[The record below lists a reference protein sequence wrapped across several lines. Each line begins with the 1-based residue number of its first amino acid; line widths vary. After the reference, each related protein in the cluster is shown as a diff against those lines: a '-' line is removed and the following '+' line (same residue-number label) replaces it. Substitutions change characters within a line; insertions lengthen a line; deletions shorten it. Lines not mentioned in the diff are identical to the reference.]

1 MVHRPPTEDALVE
14 RACAGDDDAYAQL
27 VREHQEV
34 AFRTAFLITASAV
47 EAEDAAQDAFVK
59 AHAALGR
66 FRRGEPLRPWLLTIV
81 ANEARNRRT
90 SSSRRRQLLRRA
102 AIEHGLDRRN
112 HRPPSSPEAAVLS
125 AERQAAV
132 LAALHTLRDADR
144 KVIACRHLLD
154 LSERETAAVL
164 GCRPGTVKSRLSR
177 ALERLRAAVG
187 EEVMAG
193 E

>member
-1 MVHRPPTEDALVE
+1 MVNRPLTEDDLVA

-34 AFRTAFLITASAV
+34 AFRTAFLITASAA

-81 ANEARNRRT
+81 ANEARNRRA
-90 SSSRRRQLLRRA
+90 SAGRRQRLL
-102 AIEHGLDRRN
+102 
-112 HRPPSSPEAAVLS
+112 HRVDAELGVEGRHATPPSPESALLS
-125 AERQAAV
+125 AERHASL
-132 LAALHTLRDADR
+132 LAALEGLSRADR
-144 KVIACRHLLD
+144 DVIACRHLLD
-154 LSERETAAVL
+154 LSERETATVL
-164 GCRPGTVKSRLSR
+164 RCRPGTVKSRLSR
-177 ALERLRAAVG
+177 ALARLRALVG
-187 EEVMAG
+187 EEVPD